1 MTGRQLPLWLKIACT
16 AYAGAL
22 VLTYAFHYPLSNFLW
37 FCNVALLMT
46 TVALWLE
53 NRLMISMALLAVAL
67 PEVGWNLDFFAQLLF
82 GQQVT
87 GDTAY
92 MFMPELSLFVRCLSL
107 YHVWLPI
114 VLLAVVWRLG
124 YDRRAWWAQS
134 ALASVLLV
142 VSCATGDVARNV
154 NFAFG
159 LNGQQQWA
167 HPWLYVFLTAL
178 VIAVVMYGLPHLL
191 LESLL
196 SKRKGL
202 RQGGHCPPINGH
214 ESETDQT

>member
-1 MTGRQLPLWLKIACT
+1 MNRNHHHPARIPLWLKIACT
-16 AYAGAL
+16 AYVCVL
-22 VLTYAFHYPLSNFLW
+22 VPTYAVEYPVSNFLW

-53 NRLMISMALLAVAL
+53 NRLMLSMALLAVAL

-82 GQQVT
+82 DQQVT

-92 MFMPELSLFVRCLSL
+92 MFMGELSLFVRGLSL
-107 YHVWLPI
+107 YHIWLPI

-134 ALASVLLV
+134 ALTFTLLA
-142 VSCATGDVARNV
+142 VSYATGDVVRNV
-154 NFAFG
+154 NFVFG
-159 LNGQQQWA
+159 LNGPQQWA

-178 VIAVVMYGLPHLL
+178 FIAVVMYGMPHLL
-191 LESLL
+191 LQSLL

-202 RQGGHCPPINGH
+202 R
-214 ESETDQT
+214 